1 MKVAELG
8 ESGLIELLTR
18 LVTQKRSR
26 PDIARA
32 HEFRLL
38 VGPGDDAA
46 AWRPGLGTE
55 LYTTDTVVEH
65 VHFTRTTT
73 PWADLG
79 WKLMA
84 ANVSDIAAMGG
95 LPLYALITLGLPP
108 ETEIE
113 ELESLY
119 GGVLDLG
126 DRFGVAIVGGD
137 IVRSPVVFATVGLTG
152 VAEREPMLRSNANPG
167 DQIAVT
173 GYLGSSAGGLKL
185 MCEELP
191 VHGKAAEYLKA
202 AHRRPEPRVSHGQML
217 SQNGVRTAMDISD
230 GLLEDLSKLCRSS
243 QVSAILEADRI
254 PVHPL
259 LRETFPDN
267 CLEMALGGGEDYE
280 LIFAAPEELMSR
292 ILQVL
297 PAPVGIVGE
306 IAAGTAGQVLLV
318 DSRTERRLETPSGG
332 WDHFR

>member
-1 MKVAELG
+1 MKVDELG
-8 ESGLIELLTR
+8 ESGLIELLTK
-18 LVTQKRSR
+18 LVTQKRSG
-26 PDIARA
+26 PDNAGA
-32 HEFRLL
+32 HDFRLL
-38 VGPGDDAA
+38 VDVGDDAA

-55 LYTTDTVVEH
+55 LYTTDTMVEQ

-108 ETEIE
+108 ETEID

-119 GGVLDLG
+119 KGMLDLG
-126 DRFGVAIVGGD
+126 DRYGVAIVGGD

-152 VAEREPMLRSNANPG
+152 VAEREPMLRSNAKPG

-173 GYLGSSAGGLKL
+173 GNLGSSAGGLKL
-185 MCEELP
+185 MCERLP
-191 VHGKAAEYLKA
+191 IHGEAEEYLKA
-202 AHRRPEPRVSHGQML
+202 GHRRPEPRVSHGQLL

-243 QVSAILEADRI
+243 EVSARLDADRV

-259 LRETFPDN
+259 LREAFPDT

-280 LIFAAPEELMSR
+280 LIFTAPEELMSR
-292 ILQVL
+292 MLQVL
-297 PAPVGIVGE
+297 PPPVAIVGE
-306 IAAGTAGQVLLV
+306 VAAGTAGQVLVV
-318 DSRTERRLETPSGG
+318 DSSTGQRLETPSGG